1 MRGPSKAS
9 TAGSTTTAAIA
20 EEIVTII
27 PASPMEE
34 IETMGKSSSAP
45 SAAVT
50 VAALKRTV
58 RPAVLSVRAS
68 AACPAPV
75 VAISSR

>member
-1 MRGPSKAS
+1 
-9 TAGSTTTAAIA
+9 
-20 EEIVTII
+20 
-27 PASPMEE
+27 
-34 IETMGKSSSAP
+34 MGKSSSAP